1 MKNKFNFKYIKGGV
15 RLSDRWIESK
25 VNGVTKYD
33 SDGAFIFFLNNCS
46 RIKILTD
53 NSLDCVTYTFHL
65 NPGIESPYISVRST
79 NIDQP
84 VNILL
89 IKIGFIST
97 TTQKSY
103 VNFERGTT
111 GKYNRNG
118 QHEDWHNG
126 VIGVVSLDGLSN
138 EVSVQNDLFI
148 KTFSDPESPME
159 PICPAIIGYARINDN
174 ETLSKLYQII
184 KANLEQRSGGFGAGG
199 KYARSDADVT
209 LNFFNVYAN
218 NKNVVGS
225 MSIIIMEM
233 MEGYDT
239 LGDKYTDRR
248 FNEFCNMHTYE
259 LRRMAQH
266 GYIHTDAHL
275 NNVLINPNYPYFTT
289 NPSDQYYG
297 RALIIDF
304 GKVKRPTSYFDPT
317 YIGEKPGT
325 TGQIRVNSLHHGIQ
339 NVLNSRRKAMAA
351 ATLTRIG
358 AGNYQRIQTLL
369 AQDFRKLS
377 SNLLSQPVI
386 EVVARKV
393 GTWQRQLQEADRQEA
408 ADRQKAEAD
417 RQKAEAD
424 RQKAEEDRQRQEEV
438 KKRQEADRQR
448 QEAADRQ
455 RQEEARLKAEEVA
468 RQEKEAAEKEEAE
481 SRLKAEEVRKR
492 IAARQEKEA
501 AEKEKAEKIEEMRRL
516 LERQRLRD
524 RKNPN
529 DNIGD
534 YNNYLLEAQGNINRR
549 GEPLEP
555 YNKPVQAET
564 MMRPNYNF
572 ANNNIPAMEPDR
584 IARED
589 AARKV
594 ADSKKEEAEAYMKFH
609 KIPKYKWTE
618 AIKQYQQIAYEE
630 ELNRLENEA
639 RKTEAVT
646 KKTKEADRNNKITN
660 IIVSKPV
667 NNSESYNEQLA
678 VRICETLHALPGS
691 SFVFNEDNTINWGT
705 VVGIGVGAAVFA
717 RGIGLIGGNSYACPA
732 SAINIDSIP
741 KCFRSMKEYKDM
753 TLQLH
758 PDKNRECAEE
768 ANKKFQILNNNKDN
782 QINNYSEINE
792 NTYQLCSSSNGS
804 STLDNFRKQQ
814 VERDN
819 EYLKHEDNSTYKED
833 IKLIKKIFDDCSSD
847 GSTILNEIKRIFEN
861 IIKISLEI
869 LKMQVNIY
877 DSNANNLSNSNSQI
891 LNKKQ
896 SIDSLLMNLT
906 KKISE
911 YRNIIAIVLTNNG
924 IKEID
929 NDPVIIN
936 AIVEYTF
943 ITYMV
948 KIEEINRC
956 IYMSN
961 GLINAQI
968 GNKIDYSELWF
979 GMPQK
984 TLMITNGT
992 SDNSNQLVNI
1002 YSTKMSLSTIPVIS
1016 NFEIKNLNISPQE
1029 FSLNLDEM
1037 LQDPIEFKNINFNLI
1052 KGGNKF
1058 TKKLKTKKLKTKKI
1072 RRKTSKNNK

>member
-1 MKNKFNFKYIKGGV
+1 
-15 RLSDRWIESK
+15 
-25 VNGVTKYD
+25 
-33 SDGAFIFFLNNCS
+33 
-46 RIKILTD
+46 
-53 NSLDCVTYTFHL
+53 
-65 NPGIESPYISVRST
+65 
-79 NIDQP
+79 
-84 VNILL
+84 
-89 IKIGFIST
+89 
-97 TTQKSY
+97 
-103 VNFERGTT
+103 
-111 GKYNRNG
+111 
-118 QHEDWHNG
+118 
-126 VIGVVSLDGLSN
+126 
-138 EVSVQNDLFI
+138 
-148 KTFSDPESPME
+148 
-159 PICPAIIGYARINDN
+159 
-174 ETLSKLYQII
+174 
-184 KANLEQRSGGFGAGG
+184 
-199 KYARSDADVT
+199 
-209 LNFFNVYAN
+209 
-218 NKNVVGS
+218 
-225 MSIIIMEM
+225 
-233 MEGYDT
+233 
-239 LGDKYTDRR
+239 
-248 FNEFCNMHTYE
+248 
-259 LRRMAQH
+259 
-266 GYIHTDAHL
+266 
-275 NNVLINPNYPYFTT
+275 
-289 NPSDQYYG
+289 
-297 RALIIDF
+297 
-304 GKVKRPTSYFDPT
+304 
-317 YIGEKPGT
+317 
-325 TGQIRVNSLHHGIQ
+325 
-339 NVLNSRRKAMAA
+339 
-351 ATLTRIG
+351 
-358 AGNYQRIQTLL
+358 
-369 AQDFRKLS
+369 
-377 SNLLSQPVI
+377 
-386 EVVARKV
+386 
-393 GTWQRQLQEADRQEA
+393 
-408 ADRQKAEAD
+408 
-417 RQKAEAD
+417 
-424 RQKAEEDRQRQEEV
+424 
-438 KKRQEADRQR
+438 
-448 QEAADRQ
+448 
-455 RQEEARLKAEEVA
+455 
-468 RQEKEAAEKEEAE
+468 
-481 SRLKAEEVRKR
+481 
-492 IAARQEKEA
+492 
-501 AEKEKAEKIEEMRRL
+501 
-516 LERQRLRD
+516 
-524 RKNPN
+524 
-529 DNIGD
+529 
-534 YNNYLLEAQGNINRR
+534 
-549 GEPLEP
+549 
-555 YNKPVQAET
+555 
-564 MMRPNYNF
+564 
-572 ANNNIPAMEPDR
+572 
-584 IARED
+584 
-589 AARKV
+589 
-594 ADSKKEEAEAYMKFH
+594 
-609 KIPKYKWTE
+609 
-618 AIKQYQQIAYEE
+618 
-630 ELNRLENEA
+630 
-639 RKTEAVT
+639 
-646 KKTKEADRNNKITN
+646 
-660 IIVSKPV
+660 
-667 NNSESYNEQLA
+667 
-678 VRICETLHALPGS
+678 
-691 SFVFNEDNTINWGT
+691 
-705 VVGIGVGAAVFA
+705 
-717 RGIGLIGGNSYACPA
+717 
-732 SAINIDSIP
+732 
-741 KCFRSMKEYKDM
+741 MKEYKDM